1 MMPLLLLI
9 LASIHTMMQDMI
21 RDRKMGI
28 MMVSKI
34 YEAILTMMLADIRER
49 KGRNMSWGTKKNMMP
64 VSMMAL
70 LIVAVIQRRKSSLYC
85 LNRFKLLACSFE
97 IHVYASVSKSVE
109 SCWHHCQQDSTLS
122 LLFLIC
128 RLQIELYRTLL

>member
-109 SCWHHCQQDSTLS
+109 SCWHYC
-122 LLFLIC
+122 
-128 RLQIELYRTLL
+128 